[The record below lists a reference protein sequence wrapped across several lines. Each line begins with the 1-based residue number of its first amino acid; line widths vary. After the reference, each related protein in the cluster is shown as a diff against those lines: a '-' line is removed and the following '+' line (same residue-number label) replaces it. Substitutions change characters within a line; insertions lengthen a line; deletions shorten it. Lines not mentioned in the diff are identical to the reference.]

1 MGLDHLS
8 KIVVW
13 LRLMGLP
20 FRYYMKSIF
29 CIIVGSVGKIV
40 NIDVNA
46 SKGLRGKFTRLA
58 VVVDFD
64 ESMPSCLIID
74 GVKQRIEYEGL
85 PTICF
90 SCGKYDHL
98 TTNCKPEQVVVT
110 RAKERGNSYLAM
122 LEMGEKFGPWIQV
135 QGHKPRQIAH
145 VQNNQYVGGTPST
158 SMGLG
163 RFVALAIDDGSHDA
177 VKSSAGE
184 NQEIRSGVDKNT
196 LPAPNL
202 TSFNVGE
209 SSKNCKVWGTTGR
222 VGNGAEGLTTTLP
235 AKELGSGKGKV
246 ESKLKSSS
254 KKVVDQCRLDDFLPL
269 TERKEGGKKLTGPF
283 RVQRLSKV
291 KGDARSIV
299 QIDLSE
305 NGDTQ
310 FSFNCHISFVYAS
323 RDSRRQSHLWDQMKA
338 LNPGSNVPWVLGGD
352 SNSILLASKRM
363 GRFSEM
369 KWSMFLRCLVRGPR
383 VIRSFR
389 YLVAWQNDPSFVH
402 LLKECWRPTRRIA
415 INLKNFREVAR
426 SWNVEEFGSI
436 GKCKRHLMARIEG
449 IERAMEFSV
458 CDRLKDLKYCL
469 KCDWIWCFNRKK
481 VYGSNDRGVNRFKME
496 IIIQK
501 CIKEGVVG
509 FLKRLFTANTAT
521 PVVWA
526 HRGFFKGVDGPSRL
540 LLSREIGIEEV
551 RSAVFS
557 MGPLKAP
564 SVDGIHVIF
573 YQQNWEIVSSYVV
586 DFV

>member
-58 VVVDFD
+58 VLVDFD

-369 KWSMFLRCLVRGPR
+369 KW
-383 VIRSFR
+383 
-389 YLVAWQNDPSFVH
+389 
-402 LLKECWRPTRRIA
+402 
-415 INLKNFREVAR
+415 
-426 SWNVEEFGSI
+426 
-436 GKCKRHLMARIEG
+436 
-449 IERAMEFSV
+449 
-458 CDRLKDLKYCL
+458 
-469 KCDWIWCFNRKK
+469 KK